1 MEKKKIFR
9 RILVLTLVLCQF
21 IGVLALTGCKK
32 EQDSGTTDTTGQS
45 ENTGDTTG
53 PSGNKNEEL
62 PVDVKELTI
71 VEDGKTDYVII
82 RSQTAKQWEI
92 NAAVRFRDTI
102 KALTGVEI
110 PLKDDFEREGT
121 EYQRTEKEILIGSTN
136 REDAFDADYDSFNMG
151 YRILADRYRLIL
163 LAGSPAGMDSAL
175 KRFFSDFYGIDLDA
189 GTPGKAAVTNL
200 YIDTSYTAKAVSVSA
215 ELPYLQIPL
224 KDYTLI
230 YKTDDYMQ
238 GRYAVNLAKAVKGI
252 TKANV
257 PLAAEKSSEG
267 KNLVLAEDS
276 TLAGGKFRIAVTG
289 TDITLYAADYYGF
302 GAATDWLK
310 QDYNKRL
317 YFTFAD
323 GFSVE
328 GNHKQFL
335 NDLTTSTR
343 YAYERAG
350 MTRVMFNNVLWG
362 NGSGTRADKND
373 IPAAERN
380 RLTAQ
385 MVGQYMPDV
394 LGLQEFN
401 NSKRSGAGEYDLVAL
416 LSALGYE
423 ETLDPKVENSI
434 NTNCVP
440 LFYRKETT
448 TLVKSGYHWYENQ
461 PNISDGNDKASKS
474 MTWGVFE
481 SKVDGSRYIVVS
493 THLCTQDDDIGALQA
508 AEAVEIVRQLESEY
522 NCPAIVGGDYNAPYS
537 EKTYQYFVNTA
548 GYRNAREVAENTTQA
563 RTSHPYPCYNKE
575 LGMIQPDGGASL
587 SVESSIDHITL
598 HNDNSITINAFGV
611 VIDECTLSASDH
623 FPIFID
629 FTAKDTA
636 DWTLRY

>member
-1 MEKKKIFR
+1 
-9 RILVLTLVLCQF
+9 
-21 IGVLALTGCKK
+21 
-32 EQDSGTTDTTGQS
+32 
-45 ENTGDTTG
+45 
-53 PSGNKNEEL
+53 
-62 PVDVKELTI
+62 
-71 VEDGKTDYVII
+71 
-82 RSQTAKQWEI
+82 
-92 NAAVRFRDTI
+92 
-102 KALTGVEI
+102 
-110 PLKDDFEREGT
+110 
-121 EYQRTEKEILIGSTN
+121 
-136 REDAFDADYDSFNMG
+136 
-151 YRILADRYRLIL
+151 
-163 LAGSPAGMDSAL
+163 
-175 KRFFSDFYGIDLDA
+175 
-189 GTPGKAAVTNL
+189 
-200 YIDTSYTAKAVSVSA
+200 
-215 ELPYLQIPL
+215 
-224 KDYTLI
+224 
-230 YKTDDYMQ
+230 MQ

-257 PLAAEKSSEG
+257 PLAAEKKADG
-267 KNLVLAEDS
+267 KNLILAEDS
-276 TLAGGKFRIAVTG
+276 TLAGGKFRIEVTG
-289 TDITLYAADYYGF
+289 NDITLYAADYYGF

-317 YFTFAD
+317 YFTFDD
-323 GFSVE
+323 GFSAE

-350 MTRVMFNNVLWG
+350 TTRVMFNNVLWG
-362 NGSGTRADKND
+362 NGSGNRANKND

-385 MVGQYMPDV
+385 MVAQYMPDV

-401 NSKRSGAGEYDLVAL
+401 KSKRSDAGEYDLVAL

-423 ETLDPKVENSI
+423 ETLDPKVANPSNI
-434 NTNCVP
+434 NCVP
-440 LFYRKETT
+440 LFYRKDTT
-448 TLVKSGYHWYENQ
+448 TLVKTGYHWYTNH
-461 PNISDGNDKASKS
+461 PNIADGDKASKS

-481 SKVDGSRYIVVS
+481 SKVDSSRYIVVS

-587 SVESSIDHITL
+587 GVESSIDHITL